1 MKTLSAL
8 FRTAVLTVVA
18 VWMAACGGSKSD
30 YRNALP
36 GNAMLAVAFQPAQ
49 IAAKSGVDAGT
60 MEQSPLYQRLVE
72 QMNASGTLSAEE
84 KEYVLSL
91 LTHPEELGIDG
102 ERAGYFFLAP
112 LSEESFNPLF
122 GVLLPVSDAAKFTA
136 LIDRINAGSDFQTVQ
151 EGDLSVVRIGEKE
164 NVTGLCAYNAG
175 AVMCCFGQDSYEAL
189 LSYAKARFAAKPS
202 ESLYCD
208 ATVSEF
214 FAGKNDVDV
223 YLSYKDLMQFQ
234 NQLAVGPLPMADALA
249 GIRMI
254 ASMNFEKGR
263 IAATGRMLY
272 ASKEAEEQ
280 MKAFYSYVREQRGA
294 LLKYLPAKS
303 VATVGFGLNGSE
315 FYTTLSQMP
324 GYGMMLANPMVK
336 QVFDAIE
343 GDLAINFAGMLPG
356 GAYPKATLLCE
367 VNDPAVVDNL
377 VAALP
382 GMPVVKSS
390 EGAYSFSMK
399 GITLFFGMKDKV
411 LYATSDAEVKS
422 ALDGAKID
430 ALTGQESLFKGHV
443 TAMCFDFVQLNT
455 LLETYANMSPQ
466 LRPLMEVLSLF
477 ADMQAWGAE
486 DRGEMV
492 VHMQDKERNALETIC
507 TTVSG
512 MVAAA
517 LPAEAANE

>member
-1 MKTLSAL
+1 MKTLPAL
-8 FRTAVLTVVA
+8 FRMAVLTAVA
-18 VWMAACGGSKSD
+18 VLTAACGGDKAD

-36 GNAMLAVAFQPAQ
+36 EDAMMAVAFQPAQ
-49 IAAKSGVDAGT
+49 IAAKSGVNAGT
-60 MEQSPLYQRLVE
+60 MDQSPLYQRLVG
-72 QMNASGTLSAEE
+72 QMDASGALSAEE

-91 LTHPEELGIDG
+91 LMHPEESGIDG
-102 ERAGYFFLAP
+102 ERAGYFFMAP
-112 LSEESFNPLF
+112 GSGESFDPVF
-122 GVLLPVSDAAKFTA
+122 GVLVSLGDAAKFTA
-136 LIDRINAGSDFQTVQ
+136 LVDRINTRSGLQTVQ
-151 EGDLSVVRIGEKE
+151 EGNLSVVRIVE
-164 NVTGLCAYNAG
+164 NGDVTGVCAYNAG
-175 AVMCCFGQDSYEAL
+175 AAMCCFGQGSYEVL
-189 LSYAKARFAAKPS
+189 LSYVKARFAAKAS
-202 ESLYCD
+202 ESLMAD
-208 ATVSEF
+208 TALSAF

-223 YLSYKDLMQFQ
+223 YLSYKELMQLQ
-234 NQLAVGPLPMADALA
+234 NQLAAASLPMADVLA
-249 GIRMI
+249 GVRMVG
-254 ASMNFEKGR
+254 SMNFEKGR
-263 IAATGRMLY
+263 IAATGQMIY

-280 MKAFYSYVREQRGA
+280 MAAFYAYVREQRGT

-303 VATVGFGLNGSE
+303 VATVGFGLKGTE
-315 FYTTLSQMP
+315 LYTAFSQMP

-336 QVFDAIE
+336 QVIDAIE

-367 VNDPAVVDNL
+367 VNDPTVVDNL

-382 GMPVVKSS
+382 GMPVVKSG
-390 EGAYSFSMK
+390 EGAYSISMA
-399 GITLFFGMKDKV
+399 GVTVFFGVKDKV
-411 LYATSDAEVKS
+411 LYATTDAEVKS

-443 TAMCFDFVQLNT
+443 AAMCFDFAELNT
-455 LLETYANMSPQ
+455 LLEAYAGMSPQ
-466 LRPLMEVLSLF
+466 SQSLVEVLSLF
-477 ADMQAWGAE
+477 ADMQAWGSE